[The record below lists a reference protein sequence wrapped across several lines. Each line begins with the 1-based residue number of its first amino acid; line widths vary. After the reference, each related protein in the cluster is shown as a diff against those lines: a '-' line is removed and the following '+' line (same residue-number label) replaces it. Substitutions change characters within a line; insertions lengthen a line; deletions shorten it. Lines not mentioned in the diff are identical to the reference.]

1 MTGVIDSGDIDAITS
16 LRDSIEDNLK
26 KVLALDEQ
34 ILDSVTVEEM
44 SDEMEKLLKLISGFK
59 FEAANYPQAVALL
72 LSTYGKRDEIKHVL
86 VRRLLEM
93 ESPAANS
100 ESLQTFR
107 ANFECSIRSLESEK
121 LELNELYTI
130 LLYTKL
136 PKSVSETVKRRCGDN
151 WLVLDTFKKYLEE
164 EISNLRSFV
173 STDVNKSETLS
184 SISTFTVNQSQ
195 AVRPKN
201 KGNVNK
207 SSHQQ
212 SRRCA
217 LCDNE
222 HWWTQCKTYT
232 TRNERLNRI
241 RALQL
246 CFVCASKKHFS
257 VDCDKPSCNKGCK
270 MRHHRILCDRDQT
283 GKQSKNKPSG
293 VQVGTLSVNEQDK
306 TNKLG
311 KRSILPTATI
321 PLKGKKG
328 RLVRLRGLLDTCA
341 ERTFI
346 KRSALERLQY
356 RSKGVEKI
364 ALRGYLTS
372 KPVHE
377 YEMISIA
384 IPHKGELII
393 MDRIVVDELPE
404 YAKKFDVKRSLRS
417 LCKTKISLAD
427 KDFDLPVENQSTI
440 ELLIGVDNVYNILHP
455 GFKRVRNLILLPT
468 IFGYVVTGTCSAP
481 PTRETHVTVLKLAV
495 QTEEIEAT
503 NNENPKTDLDALWSL
518 DRLGIDCSE
527 LQEQDQR
534 VLKDFES
541 TITYSEIDK
550 QYVVALPWKTNRFR
564 LMTNFGLAM
573 SRLRQQ
579 SIKFQ
584 KDVDYLEHYQKI
596 LQEQEDRGFIERVIY
611 NKSDVDCHYLAHHG
625 VLRDS
630 ATTPIRIV
638 FDCSSKQGDVVLV
651 HDEGPRNKWKLGQV
665 IQVHVGSD
673 NVVRVATLKTS
684 HGQIMRPI
692 VKLYPLELWQEVE
705 TPDPAK
711 IPEHTQPQCHFV
723 EKVPHHLT
731 VTLTLR
737 DNSSL
742 PKYVQLTCIDALTH
756 LNHGN
761 RES

>member
-1 MTGVIDSGDIDAITS
+1 MTGVIDSGDTDAITS

-44 SDEMEKLLKLISGFK
+44 SDEMV
-59 FEAANYPQAVALL
+59 NQAEYA
-72 LSTYGKRDEIKHVL
+72 RD
-86 VRRLLEM
+86 VR
-93 ESPAANS
+93 
-100 ESLQTFR
+100 
-107 ANFECSIRSLESEK
+107 
-121 LELNELYTI
+121 
-130 LLYTKL
+130 
-136 PKSVSETVKRRCGDN
+136 
-151 WLVLDTFKKYLEE
+151 
-164 EISNLRSFV
+164 
-173 STDVNKSETLS
+173 TL
-184 SISTFTVNQSQ
+184 NQSQ

-222 HWWTQCKTYT
+222 HWWTQCKTYA

-328 RLVRLRGLLDTCA
+328 RMVRLRGLLDTCA
-341 ERTFI
+341 ERMFI

-377 YEMISIA
+377 YEMISVA
-384 IPHKGELII
+384 ILHKRELII
-393 MDRIVVDELPE
+393 MDCIVVDELPE
-404 YAKKFDVKRSLRS
+404 YAKKFDVKRSLRL

-468 IFGYVVTGTCSAP
+468 IFGYMVTGTCSAP

-527 LQEQDQR
+527 LREQDQR

-638 FDCSSKQGDVVLV
+638 FDCSSKQ
-651 HDEGPRNKWKLGQV
+651 
-665 IQVHVGSD
+665 
-673 NVVRVATLKTS
+673 
-684 HGQIMRPI
+684 
-692 VKLYPLELWQEVE
+692 ELWQEVE

-711 IPEHTQPQCHFV
+711 IPEVSTRPSRRAARVAAETRKDLIQKGLFTPNYS
-723 EKVPHHLT
+723 
-731 VTLTLR
+731 VTLLKGCHSTEGAHPHCPSK
-737 DNSSL
+737 SSR
-742 PKYVQLTCIDALTH
+742 P
-756 LNHGN
+756 G
-761 RES
+761 

>member
-1 MTGVIDSGDIDAITS
+1 
-16 LRDSIEDNLK
+16 
-26 KVLALDEQ
+26 
-34 ILDSVTVEEM
+34 
-44 SDEMEKLLKLISGFK
+44 
-59 FEAANYPQAVALL
+59 
-72 LSTYGKRDEIKHVL
+72 
-86 VRRLLEM
+86 M

-136 PKSVSETVKRRCGDN
+136 PQSVSETVKRRCGDD

-164 EISNLRSFV
+164 EICNLRTFV
-173 STDVNKSETLS
+173 STDVNKTEKLS

-195 AVRPKN
+195 AVRQKT

-207 SSHQQ
+207 SSYQQ
-212 SRRCA
+212 SKRCA
-217 LCDNE
+217 LCDKE
-222 HWWTQCKTYT
+222 HWWTQCKTYA
-232 TRNERLNRI
+232 TRDEKLNRI

-257 VDCDKPSCNKGCK
+257 VDCDKPSCNNGCK
-270 MRHHRILCDRDQT
+270 MRHHRILCDKDQT
-283 GKQSKNKPSG
+283 GKQSKNKQSG
-293 VQVGTLSVNEQDK
+293 VQVGTLSVNEQ
-306 TNKLG
+306 NKPNKSG
-311 KRSILPTATI
+311 KQSILPTATI
-321 PLKGKKG
+321 PLKGKTG
-328 RLVRLRGLLDTCA
+328 RMVRLRGLLDTCT

-377 YEMISIA
+377 YKMISVA
-384 IPHKGELII
+384 IPHKYELII
-393 MDRIVVDELPE
+393 MDCIVVDELPE
-404 YAKKFDVKRSLRS
+404 YAKKFDVKRSLKS
-417 LCKTKISLAD
+417 LCKTKINLTD

-468 IFGYVVTGTCSAP
+468 IFGYVVTGTCSAS
-481 PTRETHVTVLKLAV
+481 PTRETHVTILKLAV

-503 NNENPKTDLDALWSL
+503 HNENPKTDLDALWSL

-527 LQEQDQR
+527 LREQDQR

-550 QYVVALPWKTNRFR
+550 QYVVALPWRTNRFR
-564 LMTNFGLAM
+564 LKTNFGLAM

-579 SIKFQ
+579 TIKFQ
-584 KDVDYLEHYQKI
+584 KDVDYLDHYQEI
-596 LQEQEDRGFIERVIY
+596 LQEQEDRGFIEKVIY

-625 VLRDS
+625 VLKDS

-638 FDCSSKQGDVVLV
+638 FDCSSKKGKNGLSLNDCLWTGPHVTADLLRVLLQFRTNTFACIGDIEKAFLMVQLREEDRNYTRFLWLENPTDPNSKLIVYRFRVVLFGATCSSFLLNATIKHHLSTVVLWLPRSNTVDVV
-651 HDEGPRNKWKLGQV
+651 ER
-665 IQVHVGSD
+665 
-673 NVVRVATLKTS
+673 LKTGLYVDNLQFTANS
-684 HGQIMRPI
+684 EFELMDLYFNANKIFAQAHLYLKEWVSNSESIQTIAAAYQI
-692 VKLYPLELWQEVE
+692 E
-705 TPDPAK
+705 AK
-711 IPEHTQPQCHFV
+711 QKQIH
-723 EKVPHHLT
+723 KVLGLNWDIIKDVLT
-731 VTLTLR
+731 INPTR
-737 DNSSL
+737 
-742 PKYVQLTCIDALTH
+742 I
-756 LNHGN
+756 N
-761 RES
+761 R